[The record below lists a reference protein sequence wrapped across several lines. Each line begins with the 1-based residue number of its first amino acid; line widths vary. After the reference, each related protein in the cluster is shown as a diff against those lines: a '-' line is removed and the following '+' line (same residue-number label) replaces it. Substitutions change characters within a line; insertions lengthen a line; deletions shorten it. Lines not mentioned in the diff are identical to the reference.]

1 FVCELC
7 GETFTRR
14 YNLRGHQRAHKGE
27 KPYKCSY
34 EGCDKAFARAHDC
47 KRHELLHLGVRKYHC
62 SPCNR
67 DFVRLDA
74 LHRH

>member
-1 FVCELC
+1 C

-27 KPYKCSY
+27 KPYQCSY
-34 EGCDKAFARAHDC
+34 DGCDKSFARAHDC

-62 SPCNR
+62 SPCKR